1 MLVCSCGRAVGG
13 RVGEGWEGRAGGLGV
28 CVRAGE
34 GWGGLG
40 QGLGRGVKNGTWIK
54 KPRREPAEG

>member
-1 MLVCSCGRAVGG
+1 MLVCSCGRGG
-13 RVGEGWEGRAGGLGV
+13 GGLEGLVRAAGGAGCV